1 MGLSVRQNSSH
12 QYVSVAATSLLL
24 LIVIELV
31 NPIPRFLFF
40 ILPIVVFF
48 LLYNLYYLLDGSRHL
63 LRYFLNFKGITAIIS
78 LLFLLFLCFIPVN
91 EFTSYLSKATHPF
104 NSYRW
109 LLGSLVGAL
118 FSIVLLNYLLMCRDG
133 AWVRIT
139 NICRALWELPPH
151 YFLLIASLWVFIVT
165 NIFSYIVFEHIP
177 HVQDEIAQFMQA
189 KIFARGSLTA
199 PSPPIPDFFQYFL
212 DNMIMTNRW
221 YSQYPSGHPVLLM
234 VGVLLG
240 IPWIINPLYASFSA
254 PLLYLFVRNYYGEK
268 EARFSVVLYCV
279 SPFVL
284 FMSSSFMN
292 HVTTVFFLLLFL
304 YSANKSVMNRSGVYA
319 VLAGCAL
326 GAMGNIRVGDA
337 FAVGVVFVP
346 LFFIYAIR
354 KKMYRE
360 CILFT
365 AAVSCMVGILLLYN
379 YATNGDPVLFGYQV
393 RWGKEHTIG
402 FYAKSLLDN
411 KPVFTPLRG
420 IIHTLSN
427 CIALNQNLLEWPF
440 PSLLPIIIYFI
451 PFLFKKTINDYLLLG
466 GALAVPVFYFF
477 YFYQD
482 LCLGPRF
489 YYTSLPFIVILT
501 ARSIFEIINRVAQIK
516 QCSDRC
522 IKNAF
527 CVLFLIY
534 CVFCAC
540 LRTPHLFSY
549 YSNTFWD
556 VDNKLMHKVQEMGIK
571 QAIIFQESYGYRGD
585 GLGSGFLHN
594 SPWLDGTIIFAKDLG
609 ERNVELMR
617 LFPGRQYYL
626 AKRDQQGNIKIQP
639 LDIKSHDNK
648 KS

>member
-1 MGLSVRQNSSH
+1 MSSILS
-12 QYVSVAATSLLL
+12 YA
-24 LIVIELV
+24 
-31 NPIPRFLFF
+31 
-40 ILPIVVFF
+40 
-48 LLYNLYYLLDGSRHL
+48 
-63 LRYFLNFKGITAIIS
+63 
-78 LLFLLFLCFIPVN
+78 
-91 EFTSYLSKATHPF
+91 
-104 NSYRW
+104 
-109 LLGSLVGAL
+109 
-118 FSIVLLNYLLMCRDG
+118 
-133 AWVRIT
+133 
-139 NICRALWELPPH
+139 
-151 YFLLIASLWVFIVT
+151 
-165 NIFSYIVFEHIP
+165 VFENVP

-199 PSPPIPDFFQYFL
+199 PAPVIPEFFQYFL

-240 IPWIINPLYASFSA
+240 IPWIINPLFASLSV
-254 PLLYLFVRNYYGEK
+254 PLLYLFARDYYGEQ
-268 EARFSVVLYCV
+268 EARLSAVLYCI

-292 HVTTVFFLLLFL
+292 HVTTVFFLILFL
-304 YSANKSVMNRSGVYA
+304 YSANKTIRNRNTIYA

-337 FAVGVVFVP
+337 FAVGMVFGT

-354 KKMYRE
+354 GKMYRE
-360 CILFT
+360 WIMF
-365 AAVSCMVGILLLYN
+365 AVALSCMVGILLLYN
-379 YATNGDPVLFGYQV
+379 YATNGDPLLFGYQV

-402 FYAKSLLDN
+402 FYDKSLLDN

-466 GALAVPVFYFF
+466 GALAAPVFYFF

-489 YYTSLPFIVILT
+489 YYASVPFVMILT
-501 ARSIFEIINRVAQIK
+501 ARSVFEIINSIAWLHQTT
-516 QCSDRC
+516 DRYV
-522 IKNAF
+522 KNAF
-527 CVLFLIY
+527 IMLFVICSL
-534 CVFCAC
+534 FCAC
-540 LRTPHLFSY
+540 IRIPHLYGF

-556 VDNKLMHKVQEMGIK
+556 VDNKLMNKVQEMGIK
-571 QAIIFQESYGYRGD
+571 QAVIFQESYGYRGD

-594 SPWLDGTIIFAKDLG
+594 SPWLDGSVVFARDLG
-609 ERNVELMR
+609 ERNAELIPF
-617 LFPGRQYYL
+617 FPGRGYYRATRDKQGIITIDKL
-626 AKRDQQGNIKIQP
+626 TLKSSAK
-639 LDIKSHDNK
+639 
-648 KS
+648 